1 MALIRVHPFSVGL
14 ARPFTS
20 SRGQFD
26 RRNGVLVSIQV
37 GELLGWGE
45 ASPLPGLSTESLS
58 DAEQELMVLHET
70 APTLPSSIEAISPWV
85 HSHCKTASGQ
95 HALAT
100 ALLDSMG
107 QWANKPVSQLLNRHT
122 IKEIPISHLYTDDDS
137 LFHATV
143 LGTQLVKMKVGIGSI
158 DDDFARV
165 VRVREVLGADIPIRV
180 DANGAWSEQEAME
193 AIDRLGPLGVR
204 SIEEPV
210 KNRDLAAMARL
221 RGRGMDIAADESI
234 RSHEDL
240 TNIIEQ
246 DAADAIVI
254 KPMLIGTP
262 MAAIDMVEQAN
273 RAGLKTWVTTTI
285 DGAVGRM
292 MAIHIAAAAPT
303 KHLLPCGLNT
313 AGWLKT
319 DVGQTPEMSGS
330 HINAPDAPGLG
341 VTVVV

>member
-1 MALIRVHPFSVGL
+1 MIRVQPFSLPL

-20 SRGQFD
+20 SLGQFE
-26 RRNGVLVSIQV
+26 RRDGLLVSIQV
-37 GELLGWGE
+37 GDLLGWGE
-45 ASPLPGLSTESLS
+45 ASPLPGLSSEHLS
-58 DAEQELMVLHET
+58 EVMDELMLLHET
-70 APTLPSSIEAISPWV
+70 APELPNSIEAMGPWIDA
-85 HSHCKTASGQ
+85 HCTTASGR
-95 HALAT
+95 HALAS

-107 QWANKPVSQLLNRHT
+107 QWANKPISHLLNRHA

-143 LGTQLVKMKVGIGSI
+143 LGTQLVKMKVGMGSI
-158 DDDFARV
+158 DEDFERV
-165 VRVREVLGADIPIRV
+165 VRVREVLGPDIPIRV
-180 DANGAWSEQEAME
+180 DANGAWSEQEALE
-193 AIDRLGPLGVR
+193 AIERLGPLGV
-204 SIEEPV
+204 SSMEEPV

-221 RGRGMDIAADESI
+221 RGRGVEIAADESI
-234 RSHEDL
+234 RSQADL
-240 TNIIEQ
+240 TEIIDH

-262 MAAIDMVEQAN
+262 MASIDMIQHADQ
-273 RAGLKTWVTTTI
+273 AGLKTWVTTTI

-313 AGWLKT
+313 GGWLKT
-319 DVGQTPEMSGS
+319 DLGQTPEMSGS

-341 VTVVV
+341 VTVVA